1 MKRIPPLQNRDFEPT
16 YLENGAQCPARDH
29 KVNEPFAYGKTYCD
43 NCNLCRQQVF
53 YSQSKESCGVM
64 CMWRKDPPFEPL
76 YKVGEERWY
85 LYTYTC
91 PVKKKIRK
99 VEWSPEE
106 GCWVYTFARE
116 YHAYKESH
124 VFNTRKEIEDYV
136 LLYKTACLLDELTDY
151 RDRYGSLPDTLKPLL
166 APANGQNQLLLD
178 EK

>member
-1 MKRIPPLQNRDFEPT
+1 
-16 YLENGAQCPARDH
+16 
-29 KVNEPFAYGKTYCD
+29 
-43 NCNLCRQQVF
+43 
-53 YSQSKESCGVM
+53 
-64 CMWRKDPPFEPL
+64 MWRKDPPFEPL

-85 LYTYTC
+85 LYTYTY

-116 YHAYKESH
+116 YHTYKESH

-166 APANGQNQLLLD
+166 VPVNGQNQLLLE